1 MCNLRLTDC
10 VLSNLNQFDL
20 NTIQNGYIFTLF
32 ELMFEL
38 KRVQKL
44 REYLQLSENQF
55 AKKIGVAQSTYN
67 RFEKGAASLT
77 AEAVSAMVE
86 VFNVNPY
93 WLLLGRGG
101 EEPEFVR
108 ENDNAGIIT
117 ITKDEYIEL
126 QRKALEKQDDRISEL
141 EKEVKRFSNT

>member
-1 MCNLRLTDC
+1 
-10 VLSNLNQFDL
+10 
-20 NTIQNGYIFTLF
+20 
-32 ELMFEL
+32 MFEL
-38 KRVQKL
+38 RRVQKL

-141 EKEVKRFSNT
+141 ERELGKK